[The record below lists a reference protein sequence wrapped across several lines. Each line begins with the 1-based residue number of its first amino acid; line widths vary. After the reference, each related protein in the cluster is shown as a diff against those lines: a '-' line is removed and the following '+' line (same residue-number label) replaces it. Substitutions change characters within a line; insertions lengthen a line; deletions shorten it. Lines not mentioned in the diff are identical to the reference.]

1 VVDDDGDV
9 VDVDEVVDGGLV
21 VLVVEVVGAVVVV
34 VPGVPVGGPR
44 GTATVWPRYM

>member
-1 VVDDDGDV
+1 M
-9 VDVDEVVDGGLV
+9 VDGGRVVLVVVVLV

-44 GTATVWPRYM
+44 GTAMVWPRYM